1 MPLTSGILFS
11 GVLLLL
17 FEKDKVPLE
26 EHLACLFTGGQED
39 GSSKHRSLFKINMY
53 FFPIR
58 DLSYLLLSMR

>member
-39 GSSKHRSLFKINMY
+39 GSSKHRLLFKIKY
-53 FFPIR
+53 VFFQLETFPT
-58 DLSYLLLSMR
+58 YC

>member
-39 GSSKHRSLFKINMY
+39 GSSKHRLLFKIKY
-53 FFPIR
+53 VFFQ
-58 DLSYLLLSMR
+58 L